1 MIRLVATDLDGTLLR
16 GDGTVSARTRR
27 ALAWAR
33 AAGVTV
39 VLLSA
44 RPPRTLRLMA
54 RDAGVSGLA
63 VCCNGAL
70 VYDLDADAIVEHA
83 ALPAGEAARLVAALR
98 AAAPGVCFAVEC
110 GLTFGQEPDYALL
123 AAGPAAGAPLVD
135 DALALCATDVT
146 KLIARHPAWS
156 AEELWGIA
164 REVAG
169 EAATATH
176 SGAPF
181 VEIAAAR
188 VTKARALER
197 LCARLGVAAAEVV
210 AFGDMPNDLPLLAWA
225 GRGVAVANAHPAVLA
240 AADEIALSNDED
252 GVAVVLERLLP
263 RQEEPLAEPE
273 GGAHARAAL

>member
-27 ALAWAR
+27 ALAGAR
-33 AAGVTV
+33 AVGATV
-39 VLLSA
+39 VLISA

-54 RDAGVSGLA
+54 RDANVGGLA

-70 VYDLDADAIVEHA
+70 VYDLDADTIVEQA
-83 ALPAGEAARLVAALR
+83 ALPAGVAAALVAALR
-98 AAAPGVCFAVEC
+98 AAAPGVCFAVER
-110 GLTFGQEPDYALL
+110 GLTFGQESAWAPS
-123 AAGPAAGAPLVD
+123 AAGSPAGAPLVD
-135 DALALCATDVT
+135 DALALCAADVT
-146 KLIARHPAWS
+146 KLIARHPARTP
-156 AEELWGIA
+156 EELWGIA
-164 REVAG
+164 RAVAG
-169 EAATATH
+169 EAATVTH

-181 VEIAAAR
+181 VEIAAAG

-240 AADEIALSNDED
+240 AADGITRANDED
-252 GVAVVLERLLP
+252 GVALVLERLLSDGSI
-263 RQEEPLAEPE
+263 
-273 GGAHARAAL
+273 GGRAHARAAL